1 MRINLIEK
9 ISTVTIVLITF
20 ALFIAAIFSKGLT
33 HDVFLEAGVFL
44 ISVKI
49 IYLTLRT
56 NSITRKIQK
65 QLESM
70 NSLLLNKMA
79 PQSPKASDDET

>member
-9 ISTVTIVLITF
+9 ISTVSIVLITF

-33 HDVFLEAGVFL
+33 HDIFLEAGVFL
-44 ISVKI
+44 ISIKI

-70 NSLLLNKMA
+70 NTLLLNKMA
-79 PQSPKASDDET
+79 PKSPQASDDET